1 MTEPLTS
8 SDSQTNG
15 PVTQPGI
22 QADGPSPNGNGAAP
36 VLEARDVVVRF
47 GGLMA
52 LAGVDVSVPSGAL
65 IGLVGPNGAGK
76 STLFGVCS
84 GLLRPTRG
92 RVFLSGE
99 DVTEASPQARARLG
113 LARTFQ
119 QPEMFMSLTVRQH
132 LTLAYRVANNRAR
145 LWKDMFTGAS
155 VRRPDAGEKERVEML
170 LEILSL
176 KDVANALVDTLP
188 LGTTRLVEVGRALA
202 NNPKVVLLDEPLSG
216 LDAKEAVRLAAAF
229 RRTVDAEGTSLLLVE
244 HDVAMVLSL
253 SSHIYVLDFGQLIAQ
268 GSPDSVRNDPTVKA
282 AYLGDAPIEHHEHQ
296 HLQSTP
302 PGATETE

>member
-1 MTEPLTS
+1 MTEPLVPSTPQS
-8 SDSQTNG
+8 NG
-15 PVTQPGI
+15 PVTQAGL
-22 QADGPSPNGNGAAP
+22 QTDGPAPNGNGVTP

-52 LAGVDVSVPSGAL
+52 LAGVDVSVPPGTL

-92 RVFLSGE
+92 RVFLSGD

-119 QPEMFMSLTVRQH
+119 QPEMFMSLTVREH
-132 LTLAYRVANNRAR
+132 LTLAYRVATNRSR
-145 LWKDMFTGAS
+145 LWKDMFSAGGF
-155 VRRPDAGEKERVEML
+155 RRADKGEKERVGML
-170 LEILSL
+170 LDILSL
-176 KDVANALVDTLP
+176 NNVANSLVDTLP

-202 NNPKVVLLDEPLSG
+202 NNPKIVMLDEPLSG
-216 LDAKEAVRLAAAF
+216 LDAKEAVRLAATL
-229 RRTVDAEGTSLLLVE
+229 RRTVDVEGTSLLLVE

-296 HLQSTP
+296 HLQSAP
-302 PGATETE
+302 PGATQAE